1 MRQRHIVFSS
11 SNRVQEPRA
20 VEEIRLETPR
30 HCTLTLLPNAAF
42 AKPKLYEAL
51 EERDVKCAIRLP
63 ANDNL
68 QREHYGLVDSASG
81 RSSHKPVVRF
91 KSFLYQAA
99 SWQKVRTT
107 SFRFLRFSLINY
119 GLMG

>member
-1 MRQRHIVFSS
+1 MFSS

-42 AKPKLYEAL
+42 AKPKFYEAL

-68 QREHYGLVDSASG
+68 QREHYGVVDSASG
-81 RSSHKPVVRF
+81 KAEPQADGPVQEF
-91 KSFLYQAA
+91 SLSGSELADGA
-99 SWQKVRTT
+99 T